1 MKSIAE
7 SMHNFD
13 RENFQRVAAGLPE
26 MQDEQALKRQAA
38 KTAEIF
44 NELFRQLLAVFPVLA
59 NKSVEDLN
67 EMRRQWLLAFK
78 ENGSPQLSR
87 LTQVCGCAQTG
98 KPFMPSPGQFVAWC
112 RSEEA
117 VTVGLPDA
125 SELVEMVYQYCR
137 TRGQYPDAESYPWP
151 EHKIEPLTLKHKACY
166 WMVTGLYADMRANGL
181 SDTELRRK
189 AQDELLRMVRRLNAG
204 EVIPEPVKQ
213 IKVWRTSAEQRT
225 GLKQNRGNPRE
236 IRFRQR
242 AESWLEHCQQLSA
255 ESTSVQ

>member
-26 MQDEQALKRQAA
+26 MQDEQALKRRRPRLRRSSTSCSASCLPYSRCWPTNLW
-38 KTAEIF
+38 KTSTRCVASGCW
-44 NELFRQLLAVFPVLA
+44 RS
-59 NKSVEDLN
+59 K
-67 EMRRQWLLAFK
+67 RT
-78 ENGSPQLSR
+78 GSPQLSR
-87 LTQVCGCAQTG
+87 LTQVCGLRENRKTIHAITG
-98 KPFMPSPGQFVAWC
+98 TVRRRC

-117 VTVGLPDA
+117 VAVGLPDA

-204 EVIPEPVKQ
+204 K
-213 IKVWRTSAEQRT
+213 
-225 GLKQNRGNPRE
+225 
-236 IRFRQR
+236 
-242 AESWLEHCQQLSA
+242 
-255 ESTSVQ
+255 

>member
-13 RENFQRVAAGLPE
+13 RDNFQRVAAGLPE
-26 MQDEQALKRQAA
+26 MQDEQAVKRQAA

-78 ENGSPQLSR
+78 ENGITTVEQINAGMR
-87 LTQVCGCAQTG
+87 VARKQE

-112 RSEEA
+112 RSEGVVA
-117 VTVGLPDA
+117 AGLPDVN
-125 SELVEMVYQYCR
+125 ELMDMVYRYCR
-137 TRGQYPDAESYPWP
+137 TRGLYPDAESYPWERN
-151 EHKIEPLTLKHKACY
+151 EHY
-166 WMVTGLYADMRANGL
+166 WLVTGLYTDMRANAL
-181 SDTELRRK
+181 SDSELRRK
-189 AQDELLRMVRRLNAG
+189 ASDELLRMVRRMNAG

-213 IKVWRTSAEQRT
+213 IPKLGGRPLSNEQ
-225 GLKQNRGNPRE
+225 GLNKIAE
-236 IRFRQR
+236 IRAKFGLGRGR
-242 AESWLEHCQQLSA
+242 NHG
-255 ESTSVQ
+255 